1 MDTWILIFVL
11 RFTEPMPP
19 VVIQGFESEQACQA
33 TAEWLHEREYRLAP
47 GVVTICIPGR
57 MQAK

>member
-33 TAEWLHEREYRLAP
+33 TADRLHEREYRLAP